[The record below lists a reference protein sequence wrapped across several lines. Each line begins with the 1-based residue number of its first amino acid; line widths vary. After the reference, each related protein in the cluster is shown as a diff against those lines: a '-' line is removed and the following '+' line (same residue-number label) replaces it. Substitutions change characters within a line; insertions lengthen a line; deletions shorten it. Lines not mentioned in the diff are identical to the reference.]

1 MGLISQGMD
10 SHAQLLLVV
19 VVLACEIRCLH
30 WILWPRAY
38 VLNLDQA
45 LSTVIQGQMGRARHV
60 RLSLGV
66 TSRRECQLPGQSHR
80 ICAPEARCGCTLGA
94 SSAFFFA
101 LSVLC
106 TEAVGG
112 ISVWKTGWLDSRC
125 SG

>member
-1 MGLISQGMD
+1 M
-10 SHAQLLLVV
+10 LVY
-19 VVLACEIRCLH
+19 I
-30 WILWPRAY
+30 
-38 VLNLDQA
+38 
-45 LSTVIQGQMGRARHV
+45 
-60 RLSLGV
+60 
-66 TSRRECQLPGQSHR
+66 
-80 ICAPEARCGCTLGA
+80 GA